1 LRTGISSR
9 AEPAVEFI
17 EELFPIELL
26 FKNQGI
32 TSVPELTVPCPHCG
46 AEIRSD
52 AKFCRHCGS
61 SDSDG
66 WQDDDDYGTDMDDFD
81 YDQFV
86 EDNFSSSVTTTQT
99 RPLWRLVAVL
109 LLVLFLLGYLLL

>member
-1 LRTGISSR
+1 MNHS
-9 AEPAVEFI
+9 
-17 EELFPIELL
+17 
-26 FKNQGI
+26 
-32 TSVPELTVPCPHCG
+32 TVPCPHCG

-66 WQDDDDYGTDMDDFD
+66 WREDDDFETDDDDFD

-86 EDNFSSSVTTTQT
+86 RQNFSESVTNTQT
-99 RPLWRLVAVL
+99 SPWWRLVAVVVLAVFALSCL
-109 LLVLFLLGYLLL
+109 LLF